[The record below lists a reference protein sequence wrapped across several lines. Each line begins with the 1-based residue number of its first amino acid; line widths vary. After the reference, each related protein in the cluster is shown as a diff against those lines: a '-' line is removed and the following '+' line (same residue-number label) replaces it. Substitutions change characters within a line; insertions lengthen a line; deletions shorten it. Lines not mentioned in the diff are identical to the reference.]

1 MGEVQKIDRVRMP
14 TVRNIF
20 ADRPAVEHGERFAE
34 WLRCKNVVIERIVS
48 SDKPETVL
56 YNQVQ
61 DEWVLLLQ
69 GTAHLE
75 IDNRTV
81 TLGAVDT
88 IFIPAHTPHRVVKTS
103 KEPQCVWLAVHIY

>member
-1 MGEVQKIDRVRMP
+1 MA
-14 TVRNIF
+14 TVRNLF
-20 ADRPAVEHGERFAE
+20 ANRPHIEYGEHFEQ

-48 SDKPETVL
+48 SDTPDPRC
-56 YNQVQ
+56 YDQVQ
-61 DEWVLLLQ
+61 DEWVVLLQ
-69 GTAHLE
+69 GTACLE

-81 TLGAVDT
+81 TLHAGDA